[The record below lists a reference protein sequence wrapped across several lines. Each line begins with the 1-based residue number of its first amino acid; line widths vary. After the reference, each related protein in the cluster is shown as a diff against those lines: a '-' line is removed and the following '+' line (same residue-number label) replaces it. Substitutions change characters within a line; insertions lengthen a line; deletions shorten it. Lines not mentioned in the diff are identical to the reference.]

1 MTNNAPKNSG
11 RNVILIMYR
20 SSVATSAMTMYVCHV
35 VISSATMM
43 SSFRMSAVNEMET
56 MFRNSFSNRISD
68 MIMMAAPWYTLIVS
82 QMKKVLNDKARP

>member
-1 MTNNAPKNSG
+1 
-11 RNVILIMYR
+11 MY
-20 SSVATSAMTMYVCHV
+20 SSNVATSAMTMYVCHV

-43 SSFRMSAVNEMET
+43 SSFKMSAVNEIET
-56 MFRNSFSNRISD
+56 MLRNSFSNRMRD